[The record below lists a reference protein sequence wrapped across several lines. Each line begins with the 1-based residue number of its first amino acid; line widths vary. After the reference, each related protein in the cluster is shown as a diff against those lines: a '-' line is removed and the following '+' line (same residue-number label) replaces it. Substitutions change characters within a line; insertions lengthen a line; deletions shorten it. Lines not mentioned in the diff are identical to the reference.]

1 MVIRHLINS
10 ENDLGAAAGSE
21 LLKVSATL
29 HDWDASDKKSV
40 KTIIADCRHLDREG
54 CEVNECSYTFK
65 NWTYV

>member
-1 MVIRHLINS
+1 MVIRHLINP
-10 ENDLGAAAGSE
+10 ENNSGAASGSE
-21 LLKVSATL
+21 LVKVSAPL

-40 KTIIADCRHLDREG
+40 KTIVADCRHLDREG